1 MSGNAEKTDRLYRN
15 LKDYVLVDDLD
26 VELHFVK
33 ENVVILQ
40 EQPLQRQAFARDSD
54 GPGQKLH

>member
-1 MSGNAEKTDRLYRN
+1 M
-15 LKDYVLVDDLD
+15 DDLD